1 MTEIT
6 TWINLEKTINK
17 SKKGYAHFDLR
28 TDISKSQNYI
38 TNPKNIALHGFYPFI
53 HYEKKMIKYH
63 KSKGKKIKTRD
74 ICYASHIDRCIYQ
87 LYSHIL
93 NELYNKEIIKR
104 GISSVP
110 VAYRTDLNI
119 SNIQLAKKAFDYI
132 QSHTSCYV
140 MIGDFTGFFDN
151 LDHNY
156 LKKQWC
162 ELLKTKLLPD
172 DHYAVFK
179 NITKFSKW
187 ELSDI
192 LKIRELDDNVSG
204 RKKLNSST
212 RVLSRKQFDQ
222 YRYQIRKNTNSYG
235 IPQGSPISAVLA
247 NIYMLDIDKKIFDII
262 TPLNGMYMR
271 YSDDFIIVLPNLDS
285 NSSFEII
292 NNIIS
297 MFNDIE
303 GLKLEP
309 EKTQYYHYSNQSIR
323 NCGILLNPNDSEIKK
338 QIDFLGFT
346 FDGKTINVRSKT
358 ISKYYYRMHK
368 KAKTIVKNNGYT
380 CKRNKISKRNLYEHY
395 SIRGAYSRRG
405 NFLTYIERSK
415 RSFDNSESI
424 GKITKNHM
432 QKISKAL
439 KNYN

>member
-38 TNPKNIALHGFYPFI
+38 TNPKNIASHGFYPFI

-156 LKKQWC
+156 LKKQ
-162 ELLKTKLLPD
+162 
-172 DHYAVFK
+172 
-179 NITKFSKW
+179 
-187 ELSDI
+187 
-192 LKIRELDDNVSG
+192 
-204 RKKLNSST
+204 
-212 RVLSRKQFDQ
+212 
-222 YRYQIRKNTNSYG
+222 
-235 IPQGSPISAVLA
+235 
-247 NIYMLDIDKKIFDII
+247 
-262 TPLNGMYMR
+262 
-271 YSDDFIIVLPNLDS
+271 
-285 NSSFEII
+285 
-292 NNIIS
+292 
-297 MFNDIE
+297 
-303 GLKLEP
+303 
-309 EKTQYYHYSNQSIR
+309 
-323 NCGILLNPNDSEIKK
+323 
-338 QIDFLGFT
+338 
-346 FDGKTINVRSKT
+346 
-358 ISKYYYRMHK
+358 
-368 KAKTIVKNNGYT
+368 
-380 CKRNKISKRNLYEHY
+380 
-395 SIRGAYSRRG
+395 
-405 NFLTYIERSK
+405 
-415 RSFDNSESI
+415 
-424 GKITKNHM
+424 
-432 QKISKAL
+432 
-439 KNYN
+439 

>member
-1 MTEIT
+1 
-6 TWINLEKTINK
+6 
-17 SKKGYAHFDLR
+17 
-28 TDISKSQNYI
+28 
-38 TNPKNIALHGFYPFI
+38 
-53 HYEKKMIKYH
+53 
-63 KSKGKKIKTRD
+63 
-74 ICYASHIDRCIYQ
+74 
-87 LYSHIL
+87 
-93 NELYNKEIIKR
+93 
-104 GISSVP
+104 
-110 VAYRTDLNI
+110 
-119 SNIQLAKKAFDYI
+119 
-132 QSHTSCYV
+132 
-140 MIGDFTGFFDN
+140 
-151 LDHNY
+151 
-156 LKKQWC
+156 
-162 ELLKTKLLPD
+162 
-172 DHYAVFK
+172 
-179 NITKFSKW
+179 
-187 ELSDI
+187 
-192 LKIRELDDNVSG
+192 
-204 RKKLNSST
+204 
-212 RVLSRKQFDQ
+212 
-222 YRYQIRKNTNSYG
+222 
-235 IPQGSPISAVLA
+235 
-247 NIYMLDIDKKIFDII
+247 MLDIDKKIFDII

-424 GKITKNHM
+424 EKITKNHM